1 MTRRELSVQIEESLL
16 DAVRRAAV
24 DDDVEADAVVEQAL
38 RRYFGLRGL
47 MVLDDTVVANPGGDR
62 RLSEDEAIEL
72 AVREVR
78 AYRAERA
85 GARSNGG

>member
-1 MTRRELSVQIEESLL
+1 MTRRELSVRIEESLL
-16 DAVRRAAV
+16 DAVQRAAV
-24 DDDVEADAVVEQAL
+24 DDDVDADAVVEQAL
-38 RRYFGLRGL
+38 RRYFGLRGR
-47 MVLDDTVVANPGGDR
+47 MVLDDSEAADPGGHR

-85 GARSNGG
+85 GAASNGG